1 VSLPDWLPPLVRLDD
16 YGGYWDRYE
25 EALYQH
31 FQDDFLESRP
41 EAITKPVSIRHHPKY
56 KGKEWAFWH
65 LISSGRIEQERLP
78 DFRRCE
84 RIRWPRPLIES
95 WGEDRVRAWEKGP
108 KRDRRLLIALLDF
121 SYLVVLASKRDHL
134 VLITAYCIEQAHE
147 RRKLEREWERNSP

>member
-1 VSLPDWLPPLVRLDD
+1 MSLPDWLPPLVRLDD

-84 RIRWPRPLIES
+84 RIRRQSQGMGEGAEARPPTTHRTSRFQLSGGPGKQEGSPRAHH
-95 WGEDRVRAWEKGP
+95 RV
-108 KRDRRLLIALLDF
+108 L
-121 SYLVVLASKRDHL
+121 Y
-134 VLITAYCIEQAHE
+134 
-147 RRKLEREWERNSP
+147 